1 MSKSVLDSRSSMK
14 NLDLSNVLGSVE
26 QLPDQ
31 IEHAWTTLHAMKVPS
46 EYSKV
51 SRIVVSGM
59 GGSALGAHVIKTLFK
74 DTLKQPL
81 EVVNHYQ
88 LPAYVDQDTLV
99 VLSSYSGTTEETL
112 ISAEDAKKRGAKIAV
127 IAAGGSLL
135 ELAKKNNYP
144 HFHIDPKF
152 NPSNQPRMAIGYSV
166 FGQLGL
172 FHAIGLITI
181 KDEEVKELVAL
192 LRKNN
197 SYLAPESIEKNTA
210 KYLAYAAFD
219 KMVVLVGAEHLE
231 GATHV
236 FNNQLNENAKNFTDF
251 ITIPELNHHYME
263 SLSFPKHI
271 KDSVMFIMVNSNLYH
286 PRVQARFPLTKD
298 VIEQNGFEVQFV
310 QAVWK
315 SKLAQVWE
323 TIQLGAY
330 TNFYLSMLNGINPA
344 PIPWV
349 DYFKEKLG
357 KA

>member
-1 MSKSVLDSRSSMK
+1 MSKSFLDSRSDIK
-14 NLDLSNVLGSVE
+14 KLDNSNVLGSVE

-31 IEHAWTTLHAMKVPS
+31 IEHTWSSLHSMKVPT
-46 EYSKV
+46 EYANV

-59 GGSALGAHVIKTLFK
+59 GGSALGAHVIKTLYK
-74 DTLKQPL
+74 DSLQQPL

-88 LPAYVDQDTLV
+88 LPAYVDKDTLV

-112 ISAEDAKKRGAKIAV
+112 ASAEDAKKQGAKIAV
-127 IAAGGSLL
+127 IAAGGALL
-135 ELAKKNNYP
+135 DFATKNNYP

-166 FGQLGL
+166 FGQLSL
-172 FHAIGLITI
+172 FHAMGLIKIEDT
-181 KDEEVKELVAL
+181 EVKELIAL

-197 SYLAPESIEKNTA
+197 SYLAPESVDQNTA
-210 KYLAYAAFD
+210 KYLAYAAVD
-219 KMVVLVGAEHLE
+219 KMVVLIGAEHLE
-231 GATHV
+231 GAVHV
-236 FNNQLNENAKNFTDF
+236 FNNQLNENAKNFTDH

-263 SLSFPKHI
+263 SLSFPKHF
-271 KDSVMFIMVNSNLYH
+271 KDIVLFIMMNSSLYH

-298 VIEQNGFEVQFV
+298 VIEQNGFEVQLV

-315 SKLAQVWE
+315 TKLAQVWE
-323 TIQLGAY
+323 LIQLGAY
-330 TNFYLSMLNGINPA
+330 TNFYLSMLNGMNPA

>member
-1 MSKSVLDSRSSMK
+1 MAASILDSRASIQK
-14 NLDLSNVLGSVE
+14 LDVSNVLGSAE
-26 QLPDQ
+26 QLPEQ
-31 IEHAWTTLHAMKVPS
+31 IEHAWASLQSMKVS
-46 EYSKV
+46 AEYSKV
-51 SRIVVSGM
+51 TRIVVSGM
-59 GGSALGAHVIKTLFK
+59 GGSALGAHVIKTLYK
-74 DTLKQPL
+74 DSLQQPL

-88 LPAYVDQDTLV
+88 LPAYVDKDTLV

-112 ISAEDAKKRGAKIAV
+112 ASAEDAKKRGAKIAV
-127 IAAGGSLL
+127 ITAGGGLL
-135 ELAKKNNYP
+135 DLAKKNNYP
-144 HFHIDPKF
+144 YYEIHPQF

-172 FHAIGLITI
+172 FHAMGLI
-181 KDEEVKELVAL
+181 KVSDDEVKELVTL

-197 SYLAPESIEKNTA
+197 EYLAPESIDKNTA
-210 KYLAYAAFD
+210 KYLAYAAVD

-231 GATHV
+231 GAMHV

-263 SLSFPKHI
+263 SLSFPVHQ
-271 KDSVMFIMVNSNLYH
+271 KDSVLFIMVNSNLYH

-298 VIEQNGFEVQFV
+298 VIEQNGYEVQFV

-315 SKLAQVWE
+315 TKLAQVWE
-323 TIQLGAY
+323 SIQLGAF
-330 TNFYLSMLNGINPA
+330 TNFYLSMLHGINPA

>member
-1 MSKSVLDSRSSMK
+1 MSKSILDSRSDIK
-14 NLDLSNVLGSVE
+14 KLDISNVLGSVE

-31 IEHAWTTLHAMKVPS
+31 IEHTWASLQSMKVPS

-88 LPAYVDQDTLV
+88 LPAYVDKDTLV

-112 ISAEDAKKRGAKIAV
+112 ASAEDAQKRGAKIA
-127 IAAGGSLL
+127 IITAGGGLL
-135 ELAKKNNYP
+135 ELAEKNHYP
-144 HFHIDPKF
+144 HYKIDPKF

-172 FHAIGLITI
+172 FHAMGLI
-181 KDEEVKELVAL
+181 KVEDKEVKELVTL

-197 SYLAPESIEKNTA
+197 SYLAPESIDKNTA

-219 KMVVLVGAEHLE
+219 KMVILVGAEHLE
-231 GATHV
+231 GVMHV

-271 KDSVMFIMVNSNLYH
+271 KNSVLFIMVNSNLYY

-298 VIEQNGFEVQFV
+298 VIEQNGFEVQLV

-315 SKLAQVWE
+315 SRLAQVWE
-323 TIQLGAY
+323 SIQLGAY